1 MTELKQ
7 QLAEITRERF
17 ALDPEACGDRQLY
30 QALLALT
37 RRLAEERPAPA
48 GERKLYY
55 FSAEFLV
62 GKLLSNNLLAL
73 GIHGQVRELLASM
86 GRELGDLEEL
96 EPEPSLG
103 NGGLGRLA
111 ACFLDSIAAL
121 GLQGDGVGLNYHYG
135 LFRQQFAGC
144 KQEETPNPW
153 IEPESWLIPTGKSFT
168 VPFGGLPL
176 KAVLWDVAV
185 PGAYSGCANRLHLF
199 DVEEP
204 AGAPE
209 EGIAFDKTDIAHQ
222 LTSFLYPDDGDEE
235 GRLLRVYQQYF
246 MVSAGA
252 QLILQELRERGY
264 GLEELADHVVIQ
276 INDTHPSMIIPE
288 LVRLLTEGGL
298 TMDQAIDQVS
308 RTCAYTNHTILA
320 EALEKWPLAFIEK
333 VAPLLAPIIREL
345 DRRVRETCPDEQ
357 TAILDE
363 KELVHMAHM
372 DIHYGFSVN
381 GVAAL
386 HTEILKSAE
395 LRPFYALYPGK
406 FNNKTNGVTL
416 RRWLEACNPDLTA
429 LIDGCIGDGW
439 RRDPARLEELERY
452 AHDAQVLSRLLA
464 VKQSA
469 KERFCGF
476 LREAQGVELDPDS
489 IFDVQI
495 KRLHEYKRQQMNA
508 LYVIDKYLEI
518 KAGRTPEQPV
528 TVIFG
533 AKAAPAYVMAKHII
547 HLILCLQRLIE
558 NDPQVRPWLRVA
570 MVENYNVTWAER
582 LIPAADISEQISLAS
597 KEASG
602 TGNMK
607 LMVNGAVTLGTLD
620 GANVEIA
627 ELVGPGNIFTFG
639 AHSDR
644 VIHLYD
650 DKGGERYRA
659 LDYYHSPKVER
670 LVDFLLSRELL
681 ETGDPKALAALWR
694 DMKGKDWFMALLD
707 LEEYIAVK
715 NQALR
720 AYGDRETWARKM
732 LVNIAKSGYFSSD
745 RTIRQYNEEIW
756 RLG

>member
-276 INDTHPSMIIPE
+276 INDTHPSMVIPE
-288 LVRLLTEGGL
+288 LIRLLTEGGL

-333 VAPLLAPIIREL
+333 VAPLLAPIILEL
-345 DRRVRETCPDEQ
+345 DRRVRE
-357 TAILDE
+357 IGR
-363 KELVHMAHM
+363 AH
-372 DIHYGFSVN
+372 V
-381 GVAAL
+381 
-386 HTEILKSAE
+386 
-395 LRPFYALYPGK
+395 
-406 FNNKTNGVTL
+406 
-416 RRWLEACNPDLTA
+416 
-429 LIDGCIGDGW
+429 
-439 RRDPARLEELERY
+439 
-452 AHDAQVLSRLLA
+452 
-464 VKQSA
+464 
-469 KERFCGF
+469 
-476 LREAQGVELDPDS
+476 
-489 IFDVQI
+489 
-495 KRLHEYKRQQMNA
+495 
-508 LYVIDKYLEI
+508 
-518 KAGRTPEQPV
+518 
-528 TVIFG
+528 
-533 AKAAPAYVMAKHII
+533 
-547 HLILCLQRLIE
+547 
-558 NDPQVRPWLRVA
+558 
-570 MVENYNVTWAER
+570 
-582 LIPAADISEQISLAS
+582 
-597 KEASG
+597 
-602 TGNMK
+602 
-607 LMVNGAVTLGTLD
+607 
-620 GANVEIA
+620 
-627 ELVGPGNIFTFG
+627 
-639 AHSDR
+639 
-644 VIHLYD
+644 
-650 DKGGERYRA
+650 
-659 LDYYHSPKVER
+659 
-670 LVDFLLSRELL
+670 
-681 ETGDPKALAALWR
+681 
-694 DMKGKDWFMALLD
+694 
-707 LEEYIAVK
+707 
-715 NQALR
+715 
-720 AYGDRETWARKM
+720 
-732 LVNIAKSGYFSSD
+732 
-745 RTIRQYNEEIW
+745 
-756 RLG
+756 